1 MSSALDARTTSAPSG
16 TSVWTI
22 DPAHSGVH
30 FSIRHMMV
38 ANVRGEFG
46 KVSGRL
52 VLDSRDVTRSR
63 VEAIIDAG
71 SINTRE
77 PQRDG
82 HLKSADFLDV
92 ATHPTLEFRSTRIR
106 RTGENALE
114 VTGDLTIRGTTREMV
129 LAVETDGVELR
140 DPFGNL
146 RRGATVTTRFNRK
159 DFGLTWNTALE
170 TGGVLVGD
178 EVKVTIDV
186 QFIRQGEQA

>member
-1 MSSALDARTTSAPSG
+1 
-16 TSVWTI
+16 
-22 DPAHSGVH
+22 
-30 FSIRHMMV
+30 MMV

-63 VEAIIDAG
+63 VEATIDAG

-92 ATHPTLEFRSTRIR
+92 ATHPTLEFRSTRFR
-106 RTGENALE
+106 RTGESALE
-114 VTGDLTIRGTTREMV
+114 VTGDLTIRGTTREVV

-146 RRGATVTTRFNRK
+146 RRGATVSTRFNRK

-178 EVKVTIDV
+178 EVKATIDV